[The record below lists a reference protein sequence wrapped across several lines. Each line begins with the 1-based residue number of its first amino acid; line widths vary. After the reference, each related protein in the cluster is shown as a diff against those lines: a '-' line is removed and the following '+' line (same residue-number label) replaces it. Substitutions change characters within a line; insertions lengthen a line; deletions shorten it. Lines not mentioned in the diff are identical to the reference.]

1 MQPFCLWANEIR
13 YKYVYYRQK
22 LGIYIYIRLSVYIKQ
37 GGGGCHY
44 DDSTAPQAVVTTTK
58 QHTCPQIA
66 GIDQRTNRNY
76 GLGEYLYN
84 AYIFKWETYDFI
96 QLTDF
101 FNEMYEFRLTF
112 HWSLFPSVQLTIFQ
126 HWFR

>member
-37 GGGGCHY
+37 GGGGGGCHY

-101 FNEMYEFRLTF
+101 HEMR
-112 HWSLFPSVQLTIFQ
+112 
-126 HWFR
+126 